1 MKHMT
6 PLVALVAAFASTA
19 ALAAD
24 MHDIGDVAVGSV
36 LVPAASASGAAAAG
50 TTEAAVG
57 AALGRAIGLD
67 AASSLRLLATSD
79 LPRKRGRSL
88 RYQQLY
94 RGVPIWDQQVVVR
107 QAADGRLVDVSGT
120 AIFGLEGAAAATPP
134 AAAVDADTAL
144 QIAIDSIM
152 PKVRKRDSVIENP
165 TSELVYR
172 MDDKGDM
179 QLVYKVSFFTTVF
192 ARDDSWPTRPVIFV
206 DAATGA
212 VVDGYENLQHIR
224 DDYLTNAR
232 HAGTGPGGNEK
243 VGRYRYGAKFPK
255 FLVTK
260 TGGTCAMDG
269 DEYLQTED
277 LANTAVATDTPFSF
291 DCFNNPG
298 IAVNG
303 GYSPMN
309 DAQGMGE
316 VVWDLYNSWYGAPPL
331 GRRKLLLR
339 VRYAD
344 DDGDVDN
351 AFWNGV
357 AMTFGNGKNVFY
369 PPVSLD
375 VTGHE
380 VSHGFTE
387 FNSGLVYF
395 GEAGGINEAYSDM
408 AGVATEAFFADR
420 YGQPFPYKIPNFD
433 IGQEVWKG
441 PGTALRYMCDP
452 PRDGRSID
460 HASDF
465 TPDMDPH
472 LSSGVYNKAFCL
484 LAKSKGW
491 DVRKAFEIFLVANE
505 SYWVPRTTYVSGAND
520 VMRAAVLVG
529 NVPTDPIAAAFE
541 EVGVLTPVLKVGAP
555 KRPFTVKRDGTT
567 GPKSVNL
574 RLSSKVPVRWDVQ
587 GVPDWLKISETS
599 GVVRGKTVL
608 KLSVKSSAA
617 KKLKS
622 SQSAV
627 LTFYNGSQTGQRPI
641 NRRVEIVIDQGASA
655 RSSDDAGLVV
665 EDGDAQV
672 TAR

>member
-1 MKHMT
+1 VWVDPMKKS
-6 PLVALVAAFASTA
+6 LLSTLA
-19 ALAAD
+19 ALAAGLLASPAFAAEMRD
-24 MHDIGDVAVGSV
+24 VGDVP
-36 LVPAASASGAAAAG
+36 LDRLIVPQAASAGVADAQVAPAL
-50 TTEAAVG
+50 AR
-57 AALGRAIGLD
+57 ALGLD
-67 AASSLRLLATSD
+67 GSSSLRLLASRD

-88 RYQQLY
+88 RFSQLY

-107 QAADGRLVDVSGT
+107 QGSDGRLIDASGT
-120 AIFGLEGAAAATPP
+120 AVFGLAAAAATPP
-134 AAAVDADTAL
+134 AAALDADAAL
-144 QIAIDSIM
+144 RIAIDSVV

-172 MDDKGDM
+172 MDERGDM

-192 ARDDSWPTRPVIFV
+192 GPTDSWPTRPVIFV
-206 DAATGA
+206 DAASGRI
-212 VVDGYENLQHIR
+212 VDSFENLQHIR
-224 DDYLTNAR
+224 DDYLTNSK

-243 VGRYRYGAKFPK
+243 AGRYRYGGDIFPK
-255 FLVTK
+255 FLVTEK
-260 TGGTCAMDG
+260 DGECLMDG

-277 LANTAVATDTPFSF
+277 LAGTAVATDTPFSF

-316 VVWDLYNSWYGAPPL
+316 VVWDLYYSWYGVAPL

-420 YGQPFPYKIPNFD
+420 YGQPFSYKIPNFD

-441 PGTALRYMCDP
+441 PGQALRYMCDP
-452 PRDGRSID
+452 PRDGHSID

-465 TPDMDPH
+465 VPGMDPH
-472 LSSGVYNKAFCL
+472 RSSGVYNKAFCL
-484 LAKSKGW
+484 LAKSEGW
-491 DVRKAFEIFLVANE
+491 NIRKAFEIFLVANE
-505 SYWVPRTTYVSGAND
+505 SYWVPRTNYVSGAID
-520 VMRAAVLVG
+520 VMRAAALVG

-541 EVGVLTPVLKVGAP
+541 KVGVLTPVLKVGEAKRAFTGKRGGPFEP
-555 KRPFTVKRDGTT
+555 KT
-567 GPKSVNL
+567 VNL
-574 RLSSKVPVRWDVQ
+574 RLSSKVPVRWDVS

-599 GVVRGKTVL
+599 GVVRGKTIL
-608 KLSVKSSAA
+608 KLAVRPSAA
-617 KKLKS
+617 KKLKE

-627 LTFYNGSQTGQRPI
+627 LTFHNDSQTGQAPI
-641 NRRVEIVIDQGASA
+641 RRRVELVIDKKGKQRLESSA
-655 RSSDDAGLVV
+655 VDTEAAAAVA
-665 EDGDAQV
+665 E
-672 TAR
+672 

>member
-1 MKHMT
+1 MKKT
-6 PLVALVAAFASTA
+6 VLPILA
-19 ALAAD
+19 ALAA
-24 MHDIGDVAVGSV
+24 GLVASAASAAEMRDVGSV
-36 LVPAASASGAAAAG
+36 SLSRVVVPNAAAA
-50 TTEAAVG
+50 TAESAAT
-57 AALGRAIGLD
+57 AIAPALARALGLD
-67 AASSLRLLATSD
+67 SASSLRLLASRD

-88 RYQQLY
+88 RFAQLY

-107 QAADGRLVDVSGT
+107 QAADGKLMDASGT
-120 AIFGLEGAAAATPP
+120 AVFGLAAAAATPP
-134 AAAVDADTAL
+134 AAALDADAAL
-144 QIAIDSIM
+144 RIAIDSIV

-172 MDDKGDM
+172 MGERGDM

-192 ARDDSWPTRPVIFV
+192 GENDSWPTRPVIFV
-206 DAATGA
+206 DAASGRI
-212 VVDGYENLQHIR
+212 VDGYENLQHIR
-224 DDYLTNAR
+224 DDYLTNSK

-243 VGRYRYGAKFPK
+243 AGRYRYGGAVFPK
-255 FLVTK
+255 FLVTEK
-260 TGGTCAMDG
+260 DGECLMDG

-277 LANTAVATDTPFSF
+277 LAGTAVATDVPFSF

-303 GYSPMN
+303 AYSPMN

-316 VVWDLYNSWYGAPPL
+316 VVWDLYNSWYGTQPL

-344 DDGDVDN
+344 DDGDMDN

-357 AMTFGNGKNVFY
+357 AMTFGNGKEIFY
-369 PPVSLD
+369 PLVSLD

-408 AGVATEAFFADR
+408 AGVATEAFFAAR
-420 YGQPFPYKIPNFD
+420 YGQPFSYEIPNFD

-441 PGTALRYMCDP
+441 PGSAMRYMCDP

-465 TPDMDPH
+465 VPDMDPH
-472 LSSGVYNKAFCL
+472 QASGVYNKAFCI
-484 LAKSKGW
+484 LAKSEGW
-491 DVRKAFEIFLVANE
+491 TIRKAFEIFLVANE
-505 SYWVPRTTYVSGAND
+505 SYWVPRTTYVSGAFD

-541 EVGVLTPVLKVGAP
+541 EVGVMTPVLTVGEA
-555 KRPFTVKRDGTT
+555 KRAFTGKRGGPF

-574 RLSSKVPVRWDVQ
+574 RLSSKVPVRWDVS

-608 KLSVKSSAA
+608 KLAVKPSAA
-617 KKLKS
+617 KTLKA

-627 LTFYNGSQTGQRPI
+627 LTFHNGSQTGQAPI
-641 NRRVEIVIDQGASA
+641 RRRVEIVIDGKGKQRLESAAVEAGA
-655 RSSDDAGLVV
+655 
-665 EDGDAQV
+665 
-672 TAR
+672 TATAAAE

>member
-1 MKHMT
+1 MKKT
-6 PLVALVAAFASTA
+6 IPSTLAVFAASLLATSLLVAGAGAAEMRDVGGTA
-19 ALAAD
+19 LD
-24 MHDIGDVAVGSV
+24 RVV
-36 LVPAASASGAAAAG
+36 VPNAAAATADG
-50 TTEAAVG
+50 AGAAV
-57 AALGRAIGLD
+57 APALARALGLD
-67 AASSLRLLATSD
+67 QTSSLRLLQSRD

-88 RYQQLY
+88 RFAQLY

-107 QAADGRLVDVSGT
+107 QGSDGRLIDASGT
-120 AIFGLEGAAAATPP
+120 AVFGLPAAAAATPP
-134 AAAVDADTAL
+134 AAALDADSAL
-144 QIAIDSIM
+144 KIAIDSIV

-172 MDDKGDM
+172 MDERGDM

-192 ARDDSWPTRPVIFV
+192 GESDSWPTRPVIFV
-206 DAATGA
+206 DAASGRI
-212 VVDGYENLQHIR
+212 VDSYENLQHIR
-224 DDYLTNAR
+224 DDYLTNAK

-243 VGRYRYGAKFPK
+243 AGRYRYGGEVFPK
-255 FLVTK
+255 FLVTERD
-260 TGGTCAMDG
+260 GACVMDG

-277 LANTAVATDTPFSF
+277 LAGTAVATDVPFSF

-303 GYSPMN
+303 AYSPMN

-316 VVWDLYNSWYGAPPL
+316 VVWDLYHSWYGTQPL

-344 DDGDVDN
+344 DDGDMDN

-357 AMTFGNGKNVFY
+357 AMTFGNGKDIFY
-369 PPVSLD
+369 PLVSLD

-408 AGVATEAFFADR
+408 AGVATEAFFAAR
-420 YGQPFPYKIPNFD
+420 YGQPFSYEIPNFD

-441 PGTALRYMCDP
+441 PGSAMRYMCDP

-460 HASDF
+460 HVSDF
-465 TPDMDPH
+465 EPGMDPH
-472 LSSGVYNKAFCL
+472 RSSGVYNKAFCL
-484 LAKSKGW
+484 LAKSEGW
-491 DVRKAFEIFLVANE
+491 NIRKAFEIFLVANE
-505 SYWVPRTTYVSGAND
+505 SYWVPRTTYVSGAID

-541 EVGVLTPVLKVGAP
+541 EVGVLTPVLKVGEA
-555 KRPFTVKRDGTT
+555 KRAFTGKRGGPF
-567 GPKSVNL
+567 GPKTVNL
-574 RLSSKVPVRWDVQ
+574 RLSSKVPVRWDVS
-587 GVPDWLKISETS
+587 GVPKWLKISETS

-608 KLSVKSSAA
+608 KLAVKPSAA
-617 KKLKS
+617 KTLKS

-627 LTFYNGSQTGQRPI
+627 LTFHNGSQTGQAPI
-641 NRRVEIVIDQGASA
+641 RRRVELVIDGKGKRTLQSVA
-655 RSSDDAGLVV
+655 V
-665 EDGDAQV
+665 ETEAAAD
-672 TAR
+672 

>member
-1 MKHMT
+1 MKNS
-6 PLVALVAAFASTA
+6 LLSTLA
-19 ALAAD
+19 ALAAGLLASPAFAAE
-24 MHDIGDVAVGSV
+24 MRDVGGVPLDR
-36 LVPAASASGAAAAG
+36 LVVPQAASAGVADAQVAPAL
-50 TTEAAVG
+50 AR
-57 AALGRAIGLD
+57 ALGLD
-67 AASSLRLLATSD
+67 GGSALRLLASRD

-88 RYQQLY
+88 RFSQLY

-107 QAADGRLVDVSGT
+107 QAADGRLIDASGT
-120 AIFGLEGAAAATPP
+120 AVFGLAAAAATPP
-134 AAAVDADTAL
+134 AAAIDGDAAL
-144 QIAIDSIM
+144 RIAIDSVV

-172 MDDKGDM
+172 MDDKGEM

-192 ARDDSWPTRPVIFV
+192 GPTDSWPTRPVIFV
-206 DAATGA
+206 DAASGRI
-212 VVDGYENLQHIR
+212 VDAFENLQHIR

-243 VGRYRYGAKFPK
+243 AGRYRYGGAVFPK
-255 FLVTK
+255 FLVTEK
-260 TGGTCAMDG
+260 GGECLMDG

-277 LANTAVATDTPFSF
+277 LAGTAVATDVPFSF

-303 GYSPMN
+303 AYSPMN

-316 VVWDLYNSWYGAPPL
+316 VVWDLYNSWYGTQPL

-344 DDGDVDN
+344 DDGDMDN

-357 AMTFGNGKNVFY
+357 AMTFGNGKEIFY
-369 PPVSLD
+369 PLVSLD

-387 FNSGLVYF
+387 FNSGLLYF
-395 GEAGGINEAYSDM
+395 GEAGGINEAFSDM
-408 AGVATEAFFADR
+408 AGVATEAFFAER
-420 YGQPFPYKIPNFD
+420 YGQPFTYKIPNFD

-441 PGTALRYMCDP
+441 PGPAMRYMCDP

-460 HASDF
+460 HASEF
-465 TPDMDPH
+465 TEGLDPH
-472 LSSGVYNKAFCL
+472 RASGVYNKAFCL

-491 DVRKAFEIFLVANE
+491 NIRKAFEIFLVANE
-505 SYWVPRTTYVSGAND
+505 SYWVPRTTYVSGAID

-541 EVGVLTPVLKVGAP
+541 EVGVLTPVLKVGEA
-555 KRPFTVKRDGTT
+555 KRAFTGKRGGPFA
-567 GPKSVNL
+567 PKSVNL
-574 RLSSKVPVRWDVQ
+574 RLMSKVPVRWDVS

-608 KLSVKSSAA
+608 KLAIRPSAA
-617 KKLKS
+617 KKLKE
-622 SQSAV
+622 SQTAV
-627 LTFYNGSQTGQRPI
+627 LTFHNDSQTGQAPI
-641 NRRVEIVIDQGASA
+641 RRRVELVIDKKGKQRLESSA
-655 RSSDDAGLVV
+655 VDAPNAAALA
-665 EDGDAQV
+665 E
-672 TAR
+672 